1 MFQAQ
6 KRGLISIRLF
16 FLTLLF
22 ATLLLFIFYFAE
34 VAHAYSPG
42 GAVSFT
48 FDDGQKSVYTL
59 ARPILAAK
67 GVPATFFIETAP
79 LNGGE
84 TWTVNWSQLK
94 ELQDSYGW
102 EVGSHSVNHPYLTK
116 TSDQTLDYELK
127 KSREDLESHGL
138 KVKAFATP
146 YGDYDLRV
154 VSYIAKYYESHRAA
168 WGGFNQFPYN
178 DYELTVL
185 EVSNTTTP
193 SQVKLWIDDAK
204 LNGKWLVLLFHRIV
218 SGAPGP
224 YEYNTQDFEKI
235 VNIVSQSGIKAS
247 TVSPNLALNSGNI
260 LKNGSFEDLTSSWA
274 NNWFRSNTTSVTI
287 DTGTHGSYPSPGK
300 SLKIKGA
307 SLSQMAYSDI
317 VAIDHTKTH
326 LVKLYENIQ
335 DYKAG

>member
-1 MFQAQ
+1 MFLVQ
-6 KRGLISIRLF
+6 KRALRSIRLF

-34 VAHAYSPG
+34 AARAYSPDG
-42 GAVSFT
+42 TVSFA

-146 YGDYDLRV
+146 YGDR
-154 VSYIAKYYESHRAA
+154 SEEH
-168 WGGFNQFPYN
+168 
-178 DYELTVL
+178 
-185 EVSNTTTP
+185 
-193 SQVKLWIDDAK
+193 
-204 LNGKWLVLLFHRIV
+204 
-218 SGAPGP
+218 
-224 YEYNTQDFEKI
+224 
-235 VNIVSQSGIKAS
+235 
-247 TVSPNLALNSGNI
+247 
-260 LKNGSFEDLTSSWA
+260 TS
-274 NNWFRSNTTSVTI
+274 
-287 DTGTHGSYPSPGK
+287 
-300 SLKIKGA
+300 
-307 SLSQMAYSDI
+307 
-317 VAIDHTKTH
+317 
-326 LVKLYENIQ
+326 E
-335 DYKAG
+335 